1 MCLKRC
7 AGYVR
12 ARKELSIHEAPN
24 ILTIVLKRFQVSIT
38 FKDDSKYYSWV
49 VVVFRKKIENTF
61 KTLVYA
67 GRKIRENKQ
76 MYKFS

>member
-1 MCLKRC
+1 M
-7 AGYVR
+7 
-12 ARKELSIHEAPN
+12 SIHEAPN

-61 KTLVYA
+61 KTFVYA